1 MKRQVCSASGSII
14 RTFLIDCTS
23 NGASIIDLNLENTNG
38 KPVMIIGATN
48 RPDSLDPALRRAGR
62 FDLEIN
68 IGVPDQDAREQY
80 VALWN
85 AGARLQQRPGEY
97 RVLTSVEH

>member
-1 MKRQVCSASGSII
+1 MVSGYRAKRSFNFSG
-14 RTFLIDCTS
+14 L
-23 NGASIIDLNLENTNG
+23 DLNLENTNG

-68 IGVPDQDAREQY
+68 IGVPDENAREQ
-80 VALWN
+80 
-85 AGARLQQRPGEY
+85 
-97 RVLTSVEH
+97 

>member
-1 MKRQVCSASGSII
+1 MLDVVPSECFYWTLV
-14 RTFLIDCTS
+14 TF
-23 NGASIIDLNLENTNG
+23 NRRSIIDLNLENTNG

-68 IGVPDQDAREQY
+68 IGVPDQDAREQ
-80 VALWN
+80 
-85 AGARLQQRPGEY
+85 
-97 RVLTSVEH
+97 